1 MFDGKFI
8 VTLVALMAAIFT
20 IANSKVAKEAEISEG
35 FGMLPSFQTKAER
48 VEAASPAA
56 AAKGQFFSV
65 PGNYQSILNPRFS
78 NVDYGASVRY
88 NMPSYKNQAV
98 PCEPLTF
105 SNMAKENYS
114 GPVEGYG
121 GCSSCDNGCSGSSV
135 SSSPGIPGGVP
146 PTESGYA
153 AGNYNKALESAYSGS
168 NIDVAPSASLPVA
181 NMSAL
186 NAAGESVQPIVYDRY
201 IYANRNSRL
210 RSQGD
215 PIRGDLPIVPC
226 ASDWFRPSVSP
237 NLDLQQGAMTVMGGF
252 DNDTS
257 TALASLMYNASGN
270 SQTTAGGVNMARQL
284 ETTAGS
290 GLSSI
295 NVSSFV

>member
-1 MFDGKFI
+1 MFDGKFL
-8 VTLVALMAAIFT
+8 VTLVALMVTIFAISNFQ
-20 IANSKVAKEAEISEG
+20 VAGASRISEG
-35 FGMLPSFQTKAER
+35 FGMLPSMQTKVQR
-48 VEAASPAA
+48 IAASSPSA

-65 PGNYQSILNPRFS
+65 PGNYQAILNPRFS

-88 NMPSYKNQAV
+88 NMPSYQNQAV

-105 SNMAKENYS
+105 SNMAKEGYNPRAQENYGTS
-114 GPVEGYG
+114 GR
-121 GCSSCDNGCSGSSV
+121 GCSGRASSDNGV
-135 SSSPGIPGGVP
+135 PGGVP
-146 PTESGYA
+146 ATEAGYA
-153 AGNYNKALESAYSGS
+153 SGNYNAALASAYAGS
-168 NIDVAPSASLPVA
+168 DSVAPSASLPVA

-186 NAAGESVQPIVYDRY
+186 NAAGDSVQPIVYDRY

-226 ASDWFRPSVSP
+226 SADWFRPAVNP

-257 TALASLMYNASGN
+257 TALAGLMYNASGN

-284 ETTAGS
+284 QTTAS
-290 GLSSI
+290 NGLSAI

>member
-1 MFDGKFI
+1 MFDGKFL
-8 VTLVALMAAIFT
+8 VTLVALMSTLFV
-20 IANSKVAKEAEISEG
+20 IAKAQVAEASNVSEG
-35 FGMLPSFQTKAER
+35 FGMLPSRQTKVQR
-48 VEAASPAA
+48 VVASSPSAAK
-56 AAKGQFFSV
+56 KGQFYSV

-88 NMPSYKNQAV
+88 NMPSHKNQAV

-105 SNMAKENYS
+105 SNMATKGYS
-114 GPVEGYG
+114 HTSKEGYG
-121 GCSSCDNGCSGSSV
+121 CANSVNGV
-135 SSSPGIPGGVP
+135 PGGVKA
-146 PTESGYA
+146 TEPGYA
-153 AGNYNKALESAYSGS
+153 AGNYNDALSAAYSGS
-168 NIDVAPSASLPVA
+168 DDSNAPSASLPVA

-186 NAAGESVQPIVYDRY
+186 NASGDSAQPIVYDRY

-226 ASDWFRPSVSP
+226 SSDWFRPAVNP

-257 TALASLMYNASGN
+257 TALASLMYTSSGN

-284 ETTAGS
+284 QTTVGN
-290 GLSSI
+290 GLASV